1 MSAGRGVAL
10 LLACLAAGRAAPGD
24 GPADAMARGA
34 AIYHEGA
41 GLSATIAGGAPLP
54 APLAACV
61 RCHRPS
67 GHGVSEGDARAPA
80 LAAPV
85 LFAPL
90 APRRDILLRDLYQ
103 ERYGALA
110 KAQARTPRARPAY
123 RGADD
128 LGRALRAGVD
138 PGGAALSPA
147 MPRYAISDADLAAL
161 TVWLRGLGAAPDPGW
176 GARTVRFATVIAPDA
191 PPGQAAATLA
201 VIEAYVARHN
211 REIAR
216 ERARPGFSPGY
227 KGEYLAARRD
237 WAVDVWRLQGP
248 PEGWGAQLAAAYAA
262 APPFALLGGVV
273 PGDWA
278 PVGAFCD
285 AVALPCL
292 FPQTGFPGADPRPGA
307 GRWTL
312 HLSAG
317 LPGEAALLAGA
328 LAAEGLTRVEIAA
341 GAGAGAQRLAA
352 LLATTPGVSTA
363 PPFQARALIM
373 AADEARA
380 ALAAADGAPAPS
392 FAAGGLIAAPDGG
405 LAPDL
410 ACALRVAWTFAD
422 PGRPDAQRLRARKWL
437 RARRV
442 DDPAWE
448 RAQLETLLALDAA
461 EHAVI
466 RLVDRPSR
474 AFFVEA
480 VEHLAESGIDPGV
493 YRRFSLGPG
502 QRVAA
507 RGARML
513 TPGQDCAA
521 R

>member
-1 MSAGRGVAL
+1 MRAARGVVL
-10 LLACLAAGRAAPGD
+10 LLVCLAAGRAAS
-24 GPADAMARGA
+24 ADVLTELAARGA
-34 AIYHEGA
+34 AIYGDGEGLA
-41 GLSATIAGGAPLP
+41 ATIAGGAPLP
-54 APLAACV
+54 ASLAACV

-67 GHGVSEGDARAPA
+67 GYGISEGDARAPA

-90 APRRDILLRDLYQ
+90 TPRRDRLLRDLYQ

-110 KAQARTPRARPAY
+110 KAQARTPRTRPAY
-123 RGADD
+123 GGAGD
-128 LGRALRAGVD
+128 LARALRDGVD

-147 MPRYAISDADLAAL
+147 MPRYAISDDDVAAL
-161 TVWLRGLGAAPDPGW
+161 VAYLRRLGATPDPGW
-176 GARTVRFATVIAPDA
+176 GDQTLRFATVIASDA

-227 KGEYLAARRD
+227 KSEYLAARRD
-237 WAVDVWRLQGP
+237 WAVDVWRLEGP
-248 PEGWGAQLAAAYAA
+248 PAGWRTQLAAAYDAT
-262 APPFALLGGVV
+262 PPFAVLGGVV

-285 AVALPCL
+285 AMALPCL
-292 FPQTGFPGADPRPGA
+292 FPQTGFPDA

-317 LPGEAALLAGA
+317 LPGEAALIAGA
-328 LAAEGLTRVEIAA
+328 LVAEGLMRVEISA
-341 GAGAGAQRLAA
+341 GPGAIEQRLAKR
-352 LLATTPGVSTA
+352 LAATPGLSIK
-363 PPFQARALIM
+363 PPFQARVLIM
-373 AADEARA
+373 TADEART
-380 ALAAADGAPAPS
+380 ALAAQPAPMPV
-392 FAAGGLIAAPDGG
+392 FGFGRLLAAPDGG
-405 LAPDL
+405 IPPDL

-422 PGRPDAQRLRARKWL
+422 PAAPVAQRLRKRKWL

-448 RAQLETLLALDAA
+448 RAQLETLLMLDAA
-461 EHAVI
+461 KHAII

-474 AFFVEA
+474 RFFVEA

-502 QRVAA
+502 QRIAA
-507 RGARML
+507 RGARIL
-513 TPGQDCAA
+513 TPTQPCAPKGP
-521 R
+521 

>member
-1 MSAGRGVAL
+1 MRRARGLAL
-10 LLACLAAGRAAPGD
+10 LALCLAAGRAAAAD
-24 GPADAMARGA
+24 GAAGALADLAARGA
-34 AIYHEGA
+34 ALYREGA
-41 GLSATIAGGAPLP
+41 GLAATIAGGAPLP
-54 APLAACV
+54 APLAACA

-67 GHGVSEGDARAPA
+67 GYGVSEGDARAPA

-110 KAQARTPRARPAY
+110 KAQARTPRSRPAY

-128 LGRALRAGVD
+128 LARALRDGVD
-138 PGGAALSPA
+138 PGGAPLSVA
-147 MPRYAISDADLAAL
+147 MPRYAISDADVAALAAY
-161 TVWLRGLGAAPDPGW
+161 LRGLGAAPDPGW
-176 GARTVRFATVIAPDA
+176 GDRTLRFATVIAPDA
-191 PPGQAAATLA
+191 PPGRAAATLA

-227 KGEYLAARRD
+227 KGEFLAARRD
-237 WAVDVWRLQGP
+237 WAVDVWRLEGP
-248 PEGWGAQLAAAYAA
+248 AEGWGAQLAAAYAA

-285 AVALPCL
+285 AMALPCL
-292 FPQTGFPGADPRPGA
+292 FPQTDFPDA

-317 LPGEAALLAGA
+317 LPGEAALIAAA
-328 LAAEGLTRVEIAA
+328 LAAEGLTRVEIRA
-341 GAGAGAQRLAA
+341 GAGAGARRLAA
-352 LLATTPGVSTA
+352 LLAAAPGVSTA

-380 ALAAADGAPAPS
+380 ALAAGGPGPA
-392 FAAGGLIAAPDGG
+392 FAAGGLVASPDGG

-410 ACALRVAWTFAD
+410 ACALRVAWRFAD
-422 PGRPDAQRLRARKWL
+422 PAAPDAQRLRARKWL

-461 EHAVI
+461 EHAII
-466 RLVDRPSR
+466 RLVDRASR

-480 VEHLAESGIDPGV
+480 VEHLAENGVDPGV

-507 RGARML
+507 RGAQML
-513 TPGQDCAA
+513 TPPQDCAP